1 MGWEV
6 FPLAIRR
13 IITGNHALL
22 RSRSRPVQKIN
33 DAIIALLDDM
43 AETMYENN
51 GVGLAAPQVG
61 IARRLIVLDP
71 GEDQLLKMINPR
83 CLECEGEEIAVEGC
97 LSIPGIYGEVP
108 RASRVL
114 VEALSPDGKEL
125 HLEAEGFLAR
135 ILQHEID
142 HLEGV
147 LFLDRAVRLVDP
159 DEEKREE
166 EL

>member
-1 MGWEV
+1 M
-6 FPLAIRR
+6 AIRR

-22 RSRSRPVQKIN
+22 RSRSRPVQKVN

-43 AETMYENN
+43 AETMYEYN

-83 CLECEGEEIAVEGC
+83 CLEWEGEENAVEGC
-97 LSIPGIYGEVP
+97 LSIPGVYGEVP

-114 VEALSPDGKEL
+114 VEALGPDGKEL
-125 HLEAEGFLAR
+125 RLEAEGFLAR

-142 HLEGV
+142 HLDGV

-159 DEEKREE
+159 DEEKKEE

>member
-13 IITGNHALL
+13 ILNGNHAVL
-22 RSRSRPVQKIN
+22 RSHARPVQKIN
-33 DAIIALLDDM
+33 ETITALLDDM
-43 AETMYENN
+43 AETMYESN

-61 IARRLIVLDP
+61 IAKRLIVIDP
-71 GEDQLLKMINPR
+71 GNDHLLKMINPR
-83 CLECEGEEIAVEGC
+83 CLEAEGEEIDVEGC

-114 VEALSPDGKEL
+114 VEALDPAGEPL
-125 HLEAEGFLAR
+125 RLEAEGFLAR

-142 HLEGV
+142 HLDGI
-147 LFLDRAVRLVDP
+147 LFLDRAIRLIDP
-159 DEEKREE
+159 EEEKREE
-166 EL
+166 GK

>member
-1 MGWEV
+1 M
-6 FPLAIRR
+6 AIRR
-13 IITGNHALL
+13 ILTGNHALL

-61 IARRLIVLDP
+61 IAKRLIVLDP

-83 CLECEGEEIAVEGC
+83 LLEQEGEETAVEGC
-97 LSIPGIYGEVP
+97 LSVPGIYGEVP

-114 VEALSPDGKEL
+114 VEALNPGGKKL
-125 HLEAEGFLAR
+125 RLEAEGFLAR
-135 ILQHEID
+135 ILQHEMD

-159 DEEKREE
+159 DEKKKEE